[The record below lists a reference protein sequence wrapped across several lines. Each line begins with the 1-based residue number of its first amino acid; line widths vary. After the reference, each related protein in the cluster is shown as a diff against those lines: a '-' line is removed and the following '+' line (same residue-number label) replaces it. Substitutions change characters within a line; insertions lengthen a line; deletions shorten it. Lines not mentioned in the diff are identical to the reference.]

1 MYLSAASCCY
11 WLRPMCINVCNARQ
25 ANAYARVHMR
35 WGRWQSDWRLPCGG
49 LGWRKPVA
57 AAAPNVPLL
66 TLDLLDL
73 VCVCLYGV
81 FVLCTSS
88 DEGGQERQGV
98 RVGTLLDQAIYIS
111 CAWVIE
117 LVFSA
122 TLLSNLV
129 LLDSLIRLSESFL
142 MMYRSGGRSRGPTRG
157 SISPEVPRISD
168 LAG

>member
-81 FVLCTSS
+81 FVLCTSR

-98 RVGTLLDQAIYIS
+98 RVGTLLDQAIYHALECSLRLLALALLLIT
-111 CAWVIE
+111 I
-117 LVFSA
+117 LVDPHGHV
-122 TLLSNLV
+122 V
-129 LLDSLIRLSESFL
+129 LGVLRLPLRRE
-142 MMYRSGGRSRGPTRG
+142 GGVAHPPAVRVTT
-157 SISPEVPRISD
+157 
-168 LAG
+168 